1 MRWPNA
7 PSPPRRIKISRVLPS
22 NIRDLLVD
30 ASDKE
35 GLRDSFGYL
44 GEVNYNAFCS
54 SRIRYGEQDIPTNEF
69 FRKGSLSCMG
79 R

>member
-7 PSPPRRIKISRVLPS
+7 PSPPRHIKTSRVLPS
-22 NIRDLLVD
+22 KIRDMDV
-30 ASDKE
+30 SDKE
-35 GLRDSFGYL
+35 GLCDSFGYL